1 MRGQQWINGKENSMW
16 RRGPKPQRKKRCES
30 RSKQQTKKQIQEGR
44 RERSQMKNDS
54 ERYTELS
61 QLRFWAQ
68 GRVLGKARWWSP
80 RKKTN
85 QGIRRLPGICT
96 IVEPLNQ
103 WLEVELLVTPSREDS
118 EGTGAYDS
126 GKRPRTSI
134 VGVAK
139 RPGCTLSISQ
149 QLEIWFSG
157 QYCRALNL

>member
-1 MRGQQWINGKENSMW
+1 MT
-16 RRGPKPQRKKRCES
+16 KRTQASEEEEMYES

-61 QLRFWAQ
+61 QFRFRAQ
-68 GRVLGKARWWSP
+68 ERVLGKARWWSP

-103 WLEVELLVTPSREDS
+103 
-118 EGTGAYDS
+118 
-126 GKRPRTSI
+126 
-134 VGVAK
+134 
-139 RPGCTLSISQ
+139 
-149 QLEIWFSG
+149 
-157 QYCRALNL
+157 